1 MTNMGFYLACDGKKR
16 IFGTEM
22 MIGNREA
29 MA

>member
-1 MTNMGFYLACDGKKR
+1 MTNMEFYLAYVGKKH
-16 IFGTEM
+16 IFGAEI